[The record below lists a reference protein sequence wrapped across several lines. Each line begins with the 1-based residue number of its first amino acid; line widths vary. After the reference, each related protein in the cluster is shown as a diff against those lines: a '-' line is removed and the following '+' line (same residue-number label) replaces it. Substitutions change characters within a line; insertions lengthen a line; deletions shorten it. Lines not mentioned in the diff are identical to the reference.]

1 MNVSISDSPEKI
13 LSNLLSQICQP
24 ARIQILVIIDSQE
37 TCVCHIEAV
46 TGMRQASI
54 SQHLMSLRKAGLVST
69 FRKGRH
75 IFYRLTKPEVIEILN
90 LAALSAG
97 IKPDSFL
104 ALTTWPIENCSC
116 PQCNPNADPKLNCQK
131 AR

>member
-1 MNVSISDSPEKI
+1 MLISEPPEKI

-24 ARIQILVIIDSQE
+24 ARIQILIIIGSQE

-69 FRKGRH
+69 FREGRH
-75 IFYRLTKPEVIEILN
+75 IFYRLTNPEAIEVLH
-90 LAALSAG
+90 LAAHLAG

-104 ALTTWPIENCSC
+104 SLTARPIENCSC
-116 PQCNPNADPKLNCQK
+116 PQCNPNADPKLVCQ
-131 AR
+131 